1 MLKSCAALV
10 AAAGLVFSVACAQT
24 DAGVSTNVKTKLA
37 ADDTVKAY
45 QIDVDTRNG
54 VVTLTGTVENAAAKE
69 QAVTIARNTDGV
81 RDVVDQITVGAAA
94 TTGDRDDNGLTI
106 DDDAEAQA
114 RRGANE
120 AREEGREAAD
130 AARRGAN
137 EVRQEGREAADAAGR
152 AAERAGDRA
161 GDAANRAGAVV
172 TDAAITSAVKAKF
185 LADASVKGLKIDV
198 DTKDHVVT
206 LNGTVSSRA
215 EADRAMMLA
224 RNTEGVTRV
233 VDNLKVGRY

>member
-1 MLKSCAALV
+1 MLKSCAAFV
-10 AAAGLVFSVACAQT
+10 AAAGLVLTVACAQT
-24 DAGVSTNVKTKLA
+24 DAGVSTNVKTKMA

-54 VVTLTGTVENAAAKE
+54 VVTLSGTVDNAAAKD
-69 QAVTIARNTDGV
+69 QAVAIARGTDGV
-81 RDVVDQITVGAAA
+81 RDVVDQIRVGDPVA
-94 TTGDRDDNGLTI
+94 TTGDNGFT
-106 DDDAEAQA
+106 DEV
-114 RRGANE
+114 
-120 AREEGREAAD
+120 REEGSEAGDTAREIGRD
-130 AARRGAN
+130 TAN
-137 EVRQEGREAADAAGR
+137 
-152 AAERAGDRA
+152 AAERAADRA
-161 GDAANRAGAVV
+161 GDAASRAGGVV

-198 DTKDHVVT
+198 DTTNGAVT

-224 RNTEGVTRV
+224 RDTEGVTRV